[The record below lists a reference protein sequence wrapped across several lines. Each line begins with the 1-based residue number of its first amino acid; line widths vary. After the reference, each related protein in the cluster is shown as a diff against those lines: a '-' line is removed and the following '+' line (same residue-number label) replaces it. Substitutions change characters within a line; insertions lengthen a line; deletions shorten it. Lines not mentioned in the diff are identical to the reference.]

1 MFQQINNN
9 ALDIFPIQIQTLNA
23 PLPNSFVLET
33 EDREFYQK
41 TLIENTMASYISN
54 KIINLIKWDK
64 VYVAPFPDK
73 LFGLPALLYKNNEDE
88 GIILNQNL
96 ATAKY
101 NVDDKK
107 WVISEIN
114 DFISCLAYGLI
125 KHLLINFSDEQDIR
139 NIAFIEAVFLY
150 SLIIKTHIR
159 DYDFMNVKD
168 IELATIFFGC
178 SQLTIEGYMSYS
190 GNRSLMSLGFLNTF
204 FFKSSKLQIR
214 INPKDIPPI
223 DSIDSYASLF
233 EYLNKYTLLK
243 DITVESFRNKIIELA
258 SFTGIVG
265 VSSGIDLATMLTI
278 SRISSQVINSRFG
291 NINPVAASS
300 ILKIL
305 ETKIKKEED
314 YQEEEHVLDKYNT
327 TKDIKF
333 K

>member
-1 MFQQINNN
+1 
-9 ALDIFPIQIQTLNA
+9 
-23 PLPNSFVLET
+23 
-33 EDREFYQK
+33 
-41 TLIENTMASYISN
+41 
-54 KIINLIKWDK
+54 
-64 VYVAPFPDK
+64 
-73 LFGLPALLYKNNEDE
+73 
-88 GIILNQNL
+88 
-96 ATAKY
+96 
-101 NVDDKK
+101 
-107 WVISEIN
+107 
-114 DFISCLAYGLI
+114 
-125 KHLLINFSDEQDIR
+125 
-139 NIAFIEAVFLY
+139 
-150 SLIIKTHIR
+150 
-159 DYDFMNVKD
+159 MNVKD

-327 TKDIKF
+327 TKDFKF